1 MPQSDLPPTNRDAS
15 ACEPHRVPWWLSL
28 GRGTLMSAPAY
39 RQHVLQQAEP
49 QVIDETWETRKGSRP
64 SFLMLCH
71 DKRVD
76 RRILQQAHA
85 LQDDGWVG
93 QVICMSTEAE
103 DSLEVYEGVD
113 LHRVGQ
119 GRLVP
124 RCPVFW
130 DYQERQRLIQA
141 WGWGKALLSTLSRK
155 LYKRSLWRTY
165 QSPFFYPLPYDDALC
180 AAARHYP
187 ADVVIAH
194 DLTALP
200 AGHQMARTWGVPL
213 VYDAHEL
220 YYEQAVFSPV
230 QKKLMAEVEGR
241 LIRDCDVA
249 FTVNGSIAQ
258 EMHQRYGCQPVRVLL
273 NVTDPPED
281 FDPTG
286 SYTHI
291 RDHLGLPEDKVILLF
306 QGGMIKNRNL
316 EALVDAMAEVQHPD
330 AVLVMLGF
338 GKLQAALQARVA
350 EKSLQGRVYFIEA
363 VPQSELIYWSASADV
378 GIIPYPP
385 IDLNTLYCT
394 PNKLFE
400 FIQAGVPIL
409 ANDSPELRR
418 FVHDTGFGQ
427 VGAMESSQA
436 IARLLDSAVADAT
449 WRSKAKTA
457 MMANRHQYAW
467 AYAKAEYLHLIRQ
480 ACQNPQVVPQG

>member
-1 MPQSDLPPTNRDAS
+1 
-15 ACEPHRVPWWLSL
+15 
-28 GRGTLMSAPAY
+28 
-39 RQHVLQQAEP
+39 
-49 QVIDETWETRKGSRP
+49 
-64 SFLMLCH
+64 MLCH

-76 RRILQQAHA
+76 RRILQQAQA
-85 LQDDGWVG
+85 LQEEGWVG
-93 QVICMSTEAE
+93 KIICMSTEAD
-103 DSLEVYEGVD
+103 DSLEVYEGVA

-130 DYQERQRLIQA
+130 EYQERQRLIQA
-141 WGWGKALLSTLSRK
+141 WGWGKTLLSALSRK
-155 LYKRSLWRTY
+155 RYKRALWQTY

-187 ADVVIAH
+187 ADVVMAH

-200 AGHQMARTWGVPL
+200 AGHEMAQDWGVPL

-220 YYEQAVFSPV
+220 YYEQAVFSQP
-230 QKKLMAEVEGR
+230 QKALMAEIEGR

-249 FTVNGSIAQ
+249 FTVNASIAE
-258 EMHQRYGCQPVRVLL
+258 EMGRRYGCAPPNVLL
-273 NVTDPPED
+273 NVTDPPVG
-281 FDPTG
+281 FDLKG
-286 SYTHI
+286 SYTQI
-291 RDHLGLPEDKVILLF
+291 RDHLNLPKDKRIVLF

-316 EALVDAMAEVQHPD
+316 EALVDAMAFVQNPD
-330 AVLVMLGF
+330 VVLVMLGF

-350 EKSLQGRVYFIEA
+350 EKHLERRVFFIEA

-400 FIQAGVPIL
+400 FIQAGLPIV

-418 FVHDTGFGQ
+418 FVHETGFGV
-427 VGAMESSQA
+427 VGPMETAGDIAHLIDTVLAAPERLEEARVTLQENQA
-436 IARLLDSAVADAT
+436 RYSWASVRSAYTEQIQAARM
-449 WRSKAKTA
+449 R
-457 MMANRHQYAW
+457 
-467 AYAKAEYLHLIRQ
+467 AKAHG
-480 ACQNPQVVPQG
+480 VPRGIIPLGGGLEAAPP